1 MSKLVTDSKVLL
13 DFLFE
18 GTGPDDTMLT
28 NTVDALKQ
36 AAFDCM
42 ETRVTGF
49 NLTEEQRAKLESVN
63 LVLVETWQHL
73 CALSNDFADLV
84 ASKMK

>member
-13 DFLFE
+13 DFLFD
-18 GTGPDDTMLT
+18 GTGPD
-28 NTVDALKQ
+28 
-36 AAFDCM
+36 
-42 ETRVTGF
+42 
-49 NLTEEQRAKLESVN
+49 EQRDKLESVN